1 MINNDLCKIVCEAD
15 EHEMLNR
22 PQVMSIDLEKLPN
35 DSHFDT
41 YTYTNFASQLRIV
54 SILKSDNGMLDKD
67 ALKYFMDD
75 EYSQYSQGARIVWA
89 KEKPDELREK
99 TVNIEYRQ
107 KEKPDLPKYQSLIN
121 ILNAMLLIESARN
134 EYNDNLEQYFADVEE
149 AFNDVT
155 DDAKEFMSMIYDMYY
170 DFKHFDKENYI
181 DTYQE
186 LYNRLKGS
194 AWLIS

>member
-1 MINNDLCKIVCEAD
+1 MSNNDLSKMVYEAD
-15 EHEMLNR
+15 EYEMLNW
-22 PQVMSIDLEKLPN
+22 PQVMSIDLEKLSN

-54 SILKSDNGMLDKD
+54 SIMKSDNGMLTKD
-67 ALKYFMDD
+67 ALKYFMED
-75 EYSQYSQGARIVWA
+75 EYAQGAKIVWA
-89 KEKPDELREK
+89 KEKPEELVKK
-99 TVNIEYRQ
+99 TVNIEHLQ

-134 EYNDNLEQYFADVEE
+134 EYNGNLEQYFADIEE
-149 AFNDVT
+149 AFDDTT
-155 DDAKEFMSMIYDMYY
+155 DDAKEFMNIIYDMYY
-170 DFKHFDKENYI
+170 NFKHFDKDNHI

-194 AWLIS
+194 SWLIS

>member
-1 MINNDLCKIVCEAD
+1 MLNNDLCKMVYEAG
-15 EHEMLNR
+15 EHEMLDWPR
-22 PQVMSIDLEKLPN
+22 VMSIDLEKLSN
-35 DSHFDT
+35 DSRFDT

-54 SILKSDNGMLDKD
+54 SILKSDNGMLNKD

-75 EYSQYSQGARIVWA
+75 EYSQGAKIVWA

-99 TVNIEYRQ
+99 TVNIEHLQ

-121 ILNAMLLIESARN
+121 ILNAMFLIESARSH
-134 EYNDNLEQYFADVEE
+134 YNGNIERYFADVEE
-149 AFNDVT
+149 AFDDTT
-155 DDAKEFMSMIYDMYY
+155 DDAKEFMTMIYDMYY
-170 DFKHFDKENYI
+170 DFMHFDKNDPI
-181 DTYQE
+181 NTYQE

>member
-1 MINNDLCKIVCEAD
+1 MLNNDLCKMVYEAG
-15 EHEMLNR
+15 EHEMLDW
-22 PQVMSIDLEKLPN
+22 PQIMAIDLEKLSN
-35 DSHFDT
+35 DSRFDT

-54 SILKSDNGMLDKD
+54 SILKSDNGMLTKD
-67 ALKYFMDD
+67 ALKYFMED
-75 EYSQYSQGARIVWA
+75 EYAQGARIVWA

-134 EYNDNLEQYFADVEE
+134 EYNGNLEQYFADVEE